1 MRNLNDESPQMR
13 GLDVTITFHLYADVF
28 FISVSVVIL
37 GEFITFPQVYIL
49 IVSIILPQLKRL
61 VEGWMTIIISCYA

>member
-1 MRNLNDESPQMR
+1 MRNLNDVSPQMR

-37 GEFITFPQVYIL
+37 GEFITVPQVYIL